1 MTLRERKKVRTREAL
16 AEAALELFARQGFE
30 ATTVEQIAAAAEVS
44 RRTFFRYFPSKEA
57 ALFPDRRRRLEAFC
71 NVQAQEPLS
80 SRGSS
85 NKEPLSS
92 RGSNNKEPF
101 EARLEAVRA
110 ALMELAADYTRLRER
125 VIVQQ
130 RVVESCPALLAY
142 DFELDRRWEDAITVS
157 LAGPRPRAAERR
169 RARLLA
175 GGLMGLIRATLR
187 EWYAGGGR
195 DDLAQLGQQAFALL
209 RDGITKTTGEA
220 R

>member
-80 SRGSS
+80 SRGS
-85 NKEPLSS
+85 
-92 RGSNNKEPF
+92 NNKEPF

-130 RVVESCPALLAY
+130 RVVESCPTLLAY